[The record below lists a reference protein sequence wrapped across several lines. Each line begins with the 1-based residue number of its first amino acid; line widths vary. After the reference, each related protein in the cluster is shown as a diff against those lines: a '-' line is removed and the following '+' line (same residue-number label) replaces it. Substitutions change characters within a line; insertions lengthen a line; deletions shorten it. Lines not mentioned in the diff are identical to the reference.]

1 MRYKEII
8 NMPNFQINPIDLPL
22 SENKSKRRVEGA
34 VQALGEGVM
43 RNFLGFALFLL
54 GADRKMIATHLG
66 MPQGT
71 LLSLLTKIGRS
82 GLPALE
88 DRRQKKSEFLA
99 HEKPQIR
106 DATVE
111 LNKDELIVNMGHD
124 DIIIRIPAQN
134 SLQIKVFL
142 LTLQN
147 NGLLKSSTVAS
158 ILNCTTIHCAR
169 LSRQL
174 MTEDIQSLIDKR
186 IGQKDDY
193 RVGPEEKAEIVQQF
207 TARIIS
213 GHKASSEV
221 LAKVVEEQTGT
232 AMTSRTIRDHINKM
246 GLKNIKKTLP
256 ELMNA
261 LKKK

>member
-1 MRYKEII
+1 
-8 NMPNFQINPIDLPL
+8 MPNFQINPIDLPL
-22 SENKSKRRVEGA
+22 SENKSQRRIESA
-34 VQALGEGVM
+34 VQTLGEGVM
-43 RNFLGFALFLL
+43 RNLLGFALFLL
-54 GADRKMIATHLG
+54 GADRKMIATHLS

-71 LLSLLTKIGRS
+71 FLSLLTKIGRS

-88 DRRQKKSEFLA
+88 DRRQKISEFLG
-99 HEKPQIR
+99 HRKPKIR
-106 DATVE
+106 DITVE
-111 LNKDELIVNMGHD
+111 LNTDELIVNMGHD
-124 DIIIRIPAQN
+124 DIVIRIPIQN

-142 LTLQN
+142 LTLQS

-158 ILNCTTIHCAR
+158 ILNCTTIHCTR

-174 MTEDIQSLIDKR
+174 MTEDVQSLIDKR
-186 IGQKDDY
+186 VGQKDDY

-221 LAKVVEEQTGT
+221 LAKTVKENTGT
-232 AMTSRTIRDHINKM
+232 ELSSRTIRDHINKL

-256 ELMNA
+256 ELINT
-261 LKKK
+261 LKKN

>member
-22 SENKSKRRVEGA
+22 SEDKSKRRIDIA
-34 VQALGEGVM
+34 VQTLGAGVM
-43 RNFLGFALFLL
+43 RNLLGFALFLL
-54 GADRKMIATHLG
+54 GADRKMIATQLG

-71 LLSLLTKIGRS
+71 LLSLLTKIGRN

-99 HEKPQIR
+99 HGKPQIH

-111 LNKDELIVNMGHD
+111 LNTDELIVNMGHD

-158 ILNCTTIHCAR
+158 IINYTTIHCNK

-174 MTEDIQSLIDKR
+174 MTNDIQSLIDKR
-186 IGQKDDY
+186 VGHKDDY

-213 GHKASSEV
+213 GHKASSGV
-221 LAKVVEEQTGT
+221 LAKVVEEETGT
-232 AMTSRTIRDHINKM
+232 AMSSRTIRHHINKM

-256 ELMNA
+256 ELMNT